1 MGKSSLL
8 NCLIGRKKLARISS
22 TPGRTQTINFFEIDD
37 TFIFVDLP
45 GYGYAKVPEGVR
57 ARWAPMIEEF
67 LAEDRLIKITVVIV
81 DGRHRP
87 SKLDVLMMG
96 WLGQHRIPTQVV
108 ATKIDKVSK
117 NKRPA
122 ALSEIG
128 EVLGVDNVVPFSAV
142 TGEGKKQLWRII
154 QNKR

>member
-1 MGKSSLL
+1 
-8 NCLIGRKKLARISS
+8 
-22 TPGRTQTINFFEIDD
+22 
-37 TFIFVDLP
+37 
-45 GYGYAKVPEGVR
+45 
-57 ARWAPMIEEF
+57 MIEEF